1 MRVMGRNV
9 PIFGEK
15 MKILILSDAHG
26 ANRRIEGAIALHPDA
41 ELILYL
47 GDGSRGACDV
57 FSTLPPNVAAVA
69 VHGNCDGPFSGGL
82 RDEEILDLEGH
93 RILLCH
99 GHRYGV
105 KGGLGHLI
113 ASAKRQGADIAL
125 FGHTHERHEEYL
137 PEYGLWLFNPGALSY
152 PERGEPSFGLL
163 TLTPTGLLF
172 SHGELH
178 D

>member
-1 MRVMGRNV
+1 MRGVGRNV

-113 ASAKRQGADIAL
+113 ASEKRQGADSAL

>member
-1 MRVMGRNV
+1 
-9 PIFGEK
+9 

-26 ANRRIEGAIALHPDA
+26 ANRRIEQAIALHPDA

-163 TLTPTGLLF
+163 TITSGGLLF
-172 SHGELH
+172 SHGEIH

>member
-1 MRVMGRNV
+1 MNDIDKRDGIQEIIDYALGEMG
-9 PIFGEK
+9 F
-15 MKILILSDAHG
+15 D
-26 ANRRIEGAIALHPDA
+26 RR
-41 ELILYL
+41 
-47 GDGSRGACDV
+47 DGSFEPKSVNLAEFCRETGLSRSKAR
-57 FSTLPPNVAAVA
+57 TLQKKAFVA

>member
-1 MRVMGRNV
+1 
-9 PIFGEK
+9 

-26 ANRRIEGAIALHPDA
+26 ASRRIEQAIALHRDA
-41 ELILYL
+41 DLILYL

-57 FSTLPPNVAAVA
+57 FSHLPPTVAAVA

-105 KGGLGHLI
+105 KGGLGGLI

-125 FGHTHERHEEYL
+125 FGHTHERYEEYL

-152 PERGEPSFGLL
+152 PERGAPSFGLL
-163 TLTPTGLLF
+163 TLTPAGLLF
-172 SHGELH
+172 SHGDLT

>member
-1 MRVMGRNV
+1 
-9 PIFGEK
+9 

-26 ANRRIEGAIALHPDA
+26 ETRKIERAIRLHPDA

-57 FSTLPPNVAAVA
+57 FAKLPQTVAAVA

-82 RDEEILDLEGH
+82 RDEEILDIEGR

-105 KGGLGHLI
+105 KGGLGGLV
-113 ASAKRQGADIAL
+113 AAAKRRGADVAL
-125 FGHTHERHEEYL
+125 FGHTHERYEEYL
-137 PEYGLWLFNPGALSY
+137 PEYGLWLFNPGALSC
-152 PERGEPSFGLL
+152 PERGGPSYGLL
-163 TLTPTGLLF
+163 TVSSGGLLF
-172 SHGELH
+172 SHGEIT